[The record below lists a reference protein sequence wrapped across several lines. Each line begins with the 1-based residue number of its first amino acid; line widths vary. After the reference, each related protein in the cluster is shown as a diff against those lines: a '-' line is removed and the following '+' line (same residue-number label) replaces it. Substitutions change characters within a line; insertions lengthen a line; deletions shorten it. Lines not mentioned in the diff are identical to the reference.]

1 MRIKCWQFSPGFW
14 PTVATVLVLLL
25 FPALGLWQLDRAAQ
39 KNVLQDAF
47 ERNQTADPI
56 DFYALI
62 SPESP
67 QDIYWRKVKLAGMF
81 AKDMNIL
88 LDNQV
93 LNGVAGYFVY
103 TLFKVEQQDFWV
115 WVNRGWVATGSS
127 REAVPDI
134 VLEEAI
140 YNISGSIKAPP
151 KTGILLADH
160 VIEPLGA
167 GVYRLQKFVL
177 SDVQKL
183 STRKILPY
191 IIRLDADSPAGL
203 VRQWR
208 AVGFGK
214 ERHKG
219 YAFQWFAMA
228 TAVLC
233 IYLLLNI
240 RRVK

>member
-1 MRIKCWQFSPGFW
+1 MRIACWQFRPGFW
-14 PTVATVLVLLL
+14 PTVATVLVLLV

-47 ERNQTADPI
+47 ERHQAATPI
-56 DFYALI
+56 DFHAVML
-62 SPESP
+62 PTTP
-67 QDIYWRKVKLAGMF
+67 QDIYWRKAQIAGMF
-81 AKDMNIL
+81 VTDMNIL

-103 TLFKVEQQDFWV
+103 TLFKLERQDIWV
-115 WVNRGWVATGSS
+115 WVNRGWVATGS
-127 REAVPDI
+127 RRDAIPDV
-134 VLEEAI
+134 VLGEGV

-151 KTGILLADH
+151 KTGILLADN
-160 VIEPLGA
+160 VIEPLGE

-177 SDVQKL
+177 SDIQKL
-183 STRKILPY
+183 SKFKFSPY
-191 IIRLDADSPAGL
+191 IIRLDSDSSAGF
-203 VRQWR
+203 VRQWQ

-240 RRVK
+240 KRVK